1 MQEVTRGARE
11 EMLTAQEAAD
21 YLRISYWTV
30 LKKARKGEIPSVKI
44 GSRVLF
50 SLKILRQW
58 TYEKSFE
65 CRTPADTYG
74 KIRKID

>member
-21 YLRISYWTV
+21 YLRISYWTL
-30 LKKARKGEIPSVKI
+30 LKKAREGDIPSVKI

-65 CRTPADTYG
+65 CRKSADTYG